1 MKYKNKDGSPD
12 FRYKENR
19 EAFLPV
25 GMRKDGKTLD
35 MRFKINRVKEGL
47 APEINKYDFE
57 IKGLKTK
64 K

>member
-1 MKYKNKDGSPD
+1 
-12 FRYKENR
+12 
-19 EAFLPV
+19 
-25 GMRKDGKTLD
+25 

-64 K
+64 KSLKK